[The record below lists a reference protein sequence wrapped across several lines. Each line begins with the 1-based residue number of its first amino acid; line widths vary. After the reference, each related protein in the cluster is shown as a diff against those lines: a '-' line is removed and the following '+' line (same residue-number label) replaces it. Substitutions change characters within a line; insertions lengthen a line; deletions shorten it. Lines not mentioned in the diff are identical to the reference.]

1 MRYTSIVLSM
11 TLLACEQTKSEVED
25 TGLDPVEEPSAE
37 PGDEETGDTEET
49 DTEDTDTE
57 DTETQ
62 DPDDVDQDGDGYS
75 VNDGDCDDEDPS
87 LNLTDADGDGQS
99 TCDGDCNDQDDTV
112 YDGAEEICDG
122 QTNDCMGSIMQS
134 TDLPEGEEDDDQDGF
149 SVCAGDCD
157 DSDSVTYPGA
167 AFNESTTACMTDF
180 DGDGYGEDLGTTST
194 GGCCYVFDLEDSWG
208 DGWNGAEL
216 TVNVNGS
223 AVDVLTLPDAGL
235 TNQLQTSTET
245 VCVSD
250 GDAVEAVFV
259 GGSFDNEIT
268 VTITD
273 PEGSEVYT
281 GTAPDDGV
289 LYTGNAV
296 CEESTAVT
304 ESGTDCDDEDATAY
318 PGAPEVWYNNIDND
332 CAGDLAADFDQDGDG
347 QSSDQYGGQDCDDLN
362 ATVYQG
368 AVEDTTDGIDNNCN
382 GDIDEGFALETIA
395 TGLTYPNAIQPL
407 TIDVDN
413 YGFVHIAYENN
424 SGEIAYVTNAS
435 GSWTSPSLAPS
446 TSGSTSVLNLK
457 GAVDGL
463 DVFHIAY
470 SEGTSAGL
478 DVMYINVNTL
488 TSAWASESLVSNVTS
503 SSTITSG
510 FKLDMD
516 LDSSNLP
523 TFGWYD
529 ADDETPWLLEAT
541 GTNPLSGSD
550 VQLDDNC
557 IDAFGIGLPVCS
569 GYTGTHMSIAI
580 DNSDTNHAVF
590 LNDVVGVENQYN
602 QVPDGSSSPTC
613 NSQFQTNT
621 NQFIEEDGNGVN
633 NDIAIKPN
641 ANKAGVA
648 YMDSVNSDLMYAH
661 NTTGGC
667 GGWTYEQVDGT
678 NTGEYLS
685 LVYTSTD
692 NPYIAYYVGS
702 TGDLMVAH
710 YDGSSWVYEDVDTY
724 GNVGTFIDMAIDGND
739 MLHIVYFDETTG
751 SIKYAT
757 GGIQ

>member
-1 MRYTSIVLSM
+1 MRSTSILLTL
-11 TLLACEQTKSEVED
+11 TLLACEQIKPEVND
-25 TGLDPVEEPSAE
+25 TGLDPVDEPSAE
-37 PGDEETGDTEET
+37 PSDEDTGDTEET

-75 VNDGDCDDEDPS
+75 INDGDCDDSDSS

-99 TCDGDCNDQDDTV
+99 TCEGDCNDQDNTV

-122 QTNDCMGSIMQS
+122 QTNDCMGAIQQS

-149 SVCAGDCD
+149 AVCAGDCD
-157 DSDSVTYPGA
+157 DTDPAAYPGA
-167 AFNESTTACMTDF
+167 AYNESTTACMIDS
-180 DGDGYGEDLGTTST
+180 DGDGFGEDIGTTTT

-216 TVNVNGS
+216 TVNVNGTE
-223 AVDVLTLPDAGL
+223 VDVFSLPDAGL
-235 TNQLQTSTET
+235 VNQQQTATET

-250 GDAVEAVFV
+250 GDAVEASFV

-268 VTITD
+268 LTITD
-273 PEGSEVYT
+273 PEGTEVYT

-289 LYTGNAV
+289 LYTGTAV
-296 CEESTAVT
+296 CEDSTAVT
-304 ESGTDCDDEDATAY
+304 QSGTDCDDEDATVY
-318 PGAPEVWYNNIDND
+318 PGAPEVWYNNVDND

-347 QSSDQYGGQDCDDLN
+347 QSSDQYGGQDCDDLD

-382 GDIDEGFALETIA
+382 GDIDEGFVLETIA
-395 TGLTYPNAIQPL
+395 TGLNYTNAIQPL
-407 TIDVDN
+407 TIDVDS
-413 YGFVHIAYENN
+413 YGFVHVAYENN
-424 SGEIAYVTNAS
+424 AGEIAYVTNSS
-435 GSWTSPSLAPS
+435 GSWSSPNLSPS
-446 TSGSTSVLNLK
+446 TSGTSLILNLK
-457 GAVDGL
+457 GTVDGL
-463 DVFHIAY
+463 DEFHIAY

-478 DVMYINVNTL
+478 DLMYVTINTL
-488 TSAWASESLVSNVTS
+488 TSTWATEQFITNVTT

-523 TFGWYD
+523 TLGWYD
-529 ADDETPWLLEAT
+529 AEDETPWLMDAT
-541 GTNPLSGSD
+541 STNPLDGNE

-569 GYTGTHMSIAI
+569 GYTGTHMSVAI

-602 QVPDGSSSPTC
+602 QVPNGASDPSC

-621 NQFIEEDGNGVN
+621 NQFIEEDGNGIN
-633 NDIAIKPN
+633 NDIAIKPF

-648 YMDSVNSDLMYAH
+648 YMDSVNSELMYAH

-667 GGWTYEQVDGT
+667 GGWSYEQIDGT

-692 NPYIAYYVGS
+692 NPYIAYYVGQ
-702 TGDLMVAH
+702 TGDLMVAMN
-710 YDGSSWVYEDVDTY
+710 DGSSWVYEDVDTY
-724 GNVGTFIDMAIDGND
+724 GNVGTFVDMAIDSND
-739 MLHIVYFDETTG
+739 TLHIVYFDETTG

>member
-75 VNDGDCDDEDPS
+75 VNDGDCDDEDSS